1 MYFTMI
7 HNQCGHVLPSITP
20 TNHIDMLPTE
30 LIQALN
36 DVYFL
41 HVLATDP
48 EKVIPPGKSLL
59 SLMGRYHY
67 PEQSTPDP
75 STILHDRV
83 EEAVHR
89 AFWNE
94 VPWQLFTP

>member
-1 MYFTMI
+1 
-7 HNQCGHVLPSITP
+7 
-20 TNHIDMLPTE
+20 MLPVE
-30 LIQALN
+30 LVQILN
-36 DVYFL
+36 DAYFL

-48 EKVIPPGKSLL
+48 AKVILPGKSLL
-59 SLMGRYHY
+59 SMMVRSQHR
-67 PEQSTPDP
+67 EKSTTSDP

-94 VPWQLFTP
+94 VPWQLFAL

>member
-1 MYFTMI
+1 MA
-7 HNQCGHVLPSITP
+7 S
-20 TNHIDMLPTE
+20 MLPVE
-30 LIQALN
+30 LFRILN

-48 EKVIPPGKSLL
+48 AKVLPPGKSLL
-59 SLMGRYHY
+59 SMMVRSQHR
-67 PEQSTPDP
+67 EQSTTQDP

-94 VPWQLFTP
+94 VPWQLFVL

>member
-1 MYFTMI
+1 MSIVQMS
-7 HNQCGHVLPSITP
+7 VELPV
-20 TNHIDMLPTE
+20 E
-30 LIQALN
+30 LVQVIN

-48 EKVIPPGKSLL
+48 TKVVPPGKSLL
-59 SLMGRYHY
+59 SMMVLSQHREK
-67 PEQSTPDP
+67 PAT

-94 VPWQLFTP
+94 VPWKLFTP